1 MVDWDEVRR
10 VFDRG
15 FEVYEVRDPKKNEE
29 RYREK
34 AKAIDWVISEFRK
47 GPIEGGTQADTNNSL
62 WLFGSSEWFAIRD
75 AIRVIY
81 EDKCAICGKPAR
93 EVHHIRPKHLNGKN
107 HPRNLI
113 LLCDDCHD
121 EVHRRI
127 DNGIQDLLKE
137 SLNIPLKKESATLE
151 GFL

>member
-1 MVDWDEVRR
+1 MVDWNEVRK
-10 VFDRG
+10 VLDRG

-34 AKAIDWVISEFRK
+34 AKAIDWVISELKK
-47 GPIEGGTQADTNNSL
+47 GPIEGGTKADTSNSV
-62 WLFGSSEWFAIRD
+62 WFFGTDEWIAIRD

-81 EDKCAICGKPAR
+81 EDKCAICGKSAR
-93 EVHHIRPKHLNGKN
+93 EVHHIRPKHLGGKN

-121 EVHRRI
+121 DVHRRI
-127 DNGIQDLLKE
+127 DNGIQNILNE
-137 SLNIPLKKESATLE
+137 SLDIPLRKESATLE
-151 GFL
+151 EFL